1 MTAAPRPGPTARP
14 GPLSGALSV
23 EWCAITHHSASN
35 APLNEGGDGSERR
48 VEVRGN
54 ATAEEVAAV
63 VAALAGYAESPS
75 TVDSPYERWRRARV
89 AAIRRTDVHPPAP
102 R

>member
-1 MTAAPRPGPTARP
+1 MTAAHQEV
-14 GPLSGALSV
+14 SEVS
-23 EWCAITHHSASN
+23 
-35 APLNEGGDGSERR
+35 EGSSDR

-54 ATAEEVAAV
+54 AAAEALAAV

-89 AAIRRTDVHPPAP
+89 AATRRTDVHPPAP

>member
-1 MTAAPRPGPTARP
+1 M
-14 GPLSGALSV
+14 SGEL
-23 EWCAITHHSASN
+23 
-35 APLNEGGDGSERR
+35 GGNR

-89 AAIRRTDVHPPAP
+89 AATRRTEVHAPAP